1 MWVVPFLVYGH
12 PRPLVSFYGEWLAA
26 ILGLCAIFLLVTQR
40 FWQQLKIP
48 RIALLPVALVPLILL
63 QYAIGRGV
71 YFEQTLLFTLYLLWA
86 ALLIILGRYL
96 REELGL
102 PTLATALAAF
112 LLLGA
117 EISAML
123 AISQHYAIHTLLDP
137 FVLRKYSNV
146 MTGNLGQANHLA
158 NYITLGLI
166 SLVLLYSRWKLRVW
180 QLILLATP
188 LLFVLVLS
196 GSRSPWLYLSCM
208 AAMAFLWQRRDKS
221 CLPLLHCCLLLLL
234 GFGLM
239 HLALQIPWSA
249 GSHDSVRDVT
259 TVQRLVETGGASDSR
274 RLSIWREAWLI
285 FTQNPLLG
293 AGFGQYRWQ
302 NFQLGPVLQDANL
315 SNLND
320 HMEHA
325 HNLVLQLAAE
335 IGLAGLLILCATLAL
350 WLMQIYRMPRT
361 AYHWWGCA
369 VLTVLA
375 IHSML
380 EYPLWY
386 TYFLGIAALTLG
398 MLDDTYFLVPS
409 RWNVIAWGRWLT
421 LAILIPGLLLLSAT
435 VLDYRKLASLYAAM
449 PPKSAANGYAQ
460 QILYQRIHGNLMSMR
475 GGSLLLRPN
484 VDNLLGLTGWDHI
497 ADKGALNERVM
508 RYSPTSIGVY
518 RQVLLLAVN
527 GKQAEARI
535 QLERA
540 IWAYPKN
547 FPLIRQ
553 QLEGLVQLDENPEKY
568 TDLLDFAEQTFQ
580 ERQRVLDAKNAK

>member
-1 MWVVPFLVYGH
+1 MWVLPFLAYAH

-26 ILGLCAIFLLVTQR
+26 ILGLCAISLLATQR

-48 RIALLPVALVPLILL
+48 RIALLPIVLVPLILL
-63 QYAIGRGV
+63 QYGIGRGV

-96 REELGL
+96 REELSL
-102 PTLATALAAF
+102 PTLVTALAVF

-123 AISQHYAIHTLLDP
+123 AIFQHYSLHTFLDA
-137 FVLRKYSNV
+137 FVVRKYSNV
-146 MTGNLGQANHLA
+146 VTGNLGQANHLA
-158 NYITLGLI
+158 NYITLGLV
-166 SLVLLYSRWKLRVW
+166 SLVLLYSRWRLRVW
-180 QLILLATP
+180 QLLLLATP

-221 CLPLLHCCLLLLL
+221 CLPLLHSSLMLIF
-234 GFGLM
+234 GFGLIYLVM
-239 HLALQIPWSA
+239 QIP
-249 GSHDSVRDVT
+249 GSVEPHGNMAH
-259 TVQRLVETGGASDSR
+259 VQRLVETGGASDSR
-274 RLSIWREAWLI
+274 RLSIGREAWLI

-320 HMEHA
+320 HVEHA
-325 HNLVLQLAAE
+325 HNLLLQFAAE
-335 IGLAGLLILCATLAL
+335 LGVAGLLILIATVAL
-350 WLMQIYRMPRT
+350 WLVQVYRAPRT
-361 AYHWWGCA
+361 VYHWWGCA

-386 TYFLGIAALTLG
+386 TYFLGIAAFALG
-398 MLDDTYFLVPS
+398 VFDDSYFSVAL
-409 RWNVIAWGRWLT
+409 RWKVIAWGRGLM
-421 LAILIPGLLLLSAT
+421 LAILILGLLLLSVT
-435 VLDYRKLASLYAAM
+435 IQDYRKLASLYAAV

-475 GGSLLLRPN
+475 GGSLLLRPS

-508 RYSPTSIGVY
+508 HYSPTSIAVY
-518 RQVLLLAVN
+518 RQALLLALN

-547 FPLIRQ
+547 FSLIRQ
-553 QLEGLVQLDENPEKY
+553 QLEGLVRLDENPEKY
-568 TDLLDFAEQTFQ
+568 TDLLDFAEQKFQ
-580 ERQRVLDAKNAK
+580 ERRRVLDAKNAK